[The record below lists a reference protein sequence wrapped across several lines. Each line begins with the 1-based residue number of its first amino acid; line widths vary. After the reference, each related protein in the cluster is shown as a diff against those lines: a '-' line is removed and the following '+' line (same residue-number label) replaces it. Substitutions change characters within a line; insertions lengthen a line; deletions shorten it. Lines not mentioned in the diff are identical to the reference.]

1 MHPSIA
7 RLGGNRLVQAGMA
20 LALCTAIVAPTQAA
34 TANAPTGQRLRNLAG
49 NFLIGYAAMSNFNTA
64 SDSAQFQE
72 VARTE
77 FNFVTPE
84 NAMKWDATESS
95 QNNFNFGGADTLVN
109 FAQANNQK
117 VHGHTLVWHNQ
128 LPNWVANG
136 SWNSTTLTNV
146 MYNHIDKVMNHW
158 SDGQIYAWDVVNE
171 AFEENGTR
179 RSSVFQRV
187 IGNSYI
193 ELAFRRAKAAD
204 PVTKLIYNDY
214 NIEAI
219 NSKSNATYNM
229 IADFKN
235 RGVPIDGVGFQMHL
249 TNGGIDYNS
258 LAQNMQRFANIG
270 VDIYITEMDVRL
282 PTPTNS
288 SDLAKQATIYQGV
301 LDVCLKQP
309 RCKAFQVW
317 GIPDKY
323 SWVPSTFPGTGDALI
338 FDNNYNAKPAYY
350 SIQSRLAS
358 QGGVPTATPVT
369 STPVGATP
377 TPAVPTATPSAGT
390 VRRIQSYN
398 FQSRY
403 VRHQSYRGRIDENVS
418 PVEDSQFR
426 VVAGLA
432 GSGTVSFESVNFPGY
447 YLRHRNGEIWLD
459 ASDGTSQ
466 FKADATW
473 YRRAGLA
480 NGGWSSYESYN
491 YPGNYIRH
499 SNYLLILGAV
509 SGSTQQ
515 ADATF
520 REQ

>member
-1 MHPSIA
+1 MQSL
-7 RLGGNRLVQAGMA
+7 RKGLVLAG
-20 LALCTAIVAPTQAA
+20 LTAMLVGSPYLTAHAA
-34 TANAPTGQRLRNLAG
+34 TSSAPTGQRLRNLAG

-193 ELAFRRAKAAD
+193 ELAFRRARAAD

-288 SDLAKQATIYQGV
+288 SELAKQATIYQGV

-309 RCKAFQVW
+309 RCKALQVW
-317 GIPDKY
+317 GISDRH
-323 SWVPSTFPGTGDALI
+323 SWVPGTFPGTGDALI
-338 FDNNYNAKPAYY
+338 FDNNYNPKPAYY

-358 QGGVPTATPVT
+358 LGNTPTSTPIVPTATR
-369 STPVGATP
+369 TPTMVPTAVPGTATP
-377 TPAVPTATPSAGT
+377 IVPTATPSAPTATPVVPTSTPVAGAGCQVSYVLNQWGT
-390 VRRIQSYN
+390 GFTAEVTVKNTSANAINGWSLAWAFSGNQQVTNAWNATISPTSGSVVASNVSYN
-398 FQSRY
+398 AGIPAGGSVSFGFQG
-403 VRHQSYRGRIDENVS
+403 SY
-418 PVEDSQFR
+418 
-426 VVAGLA
+426 
-432 GSGTVSFESVNFPGY
+432 SGTNSVPASFT
-447 YLRHRNGEIWLD
+447 LNGTTCSI
-459 ASDGTSQ
+459 AQ
-466 FKADATW
+466 
-473 YRRAGLA
+473 
-480 NGGWSSYESYN
+480 
-491 YPGNYIRH
+491 
-499 SNYLLILGAV
+499 
-509 SGSTQQ
+509 
-515 ADATF
+515 
-520 REQ
+520 